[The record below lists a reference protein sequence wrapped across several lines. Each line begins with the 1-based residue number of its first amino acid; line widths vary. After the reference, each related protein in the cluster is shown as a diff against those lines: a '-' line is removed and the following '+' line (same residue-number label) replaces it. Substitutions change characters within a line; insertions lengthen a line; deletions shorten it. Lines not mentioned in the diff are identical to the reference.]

1 MPDSPATDTPPI
13 RVATSSC
20 LLGEEVRYD
29 GGHKH
34 NGYLTKTLARY
45 FELIPFCP
53 EVAIGLGV
61 PRPPIRLMSGGGQV
75 RVVGVADPD
84 LDVTDDLVEYGRSVA
99 ARLSDVSGYIFKRG
113 SPSCGMERVKI
124 YSDKGMPVDSGAGL
138 YAQTIMQALPLLPTE
153 EEGRL
158 MDPVLRENFVERVF
172 VYHRWQSLCRS
183 GLTPA
188 RLVEFHTN
196 HKFSI
201 LAHDETIYRELGKL
215 VAGAGT
221 ADLEPLKQ
229 RYAGLLMKAMKQR
242 ATRKLHSNVLIHIMG
257 FLKEKIDT
265 GDKAELLGIIERYR
279 HGTIPLIVPVTLL
292 KHHLR
297 RYPDPYI
304 ERQYY
309 LNPHPEELMLR
320 NSL

>member
-1 MPDSPATDTPPI
+1 MTDLPANNDLPI

-20 LLGEEVRYD
+20 LLGEEVRFN

-34 NGYLTKTLARY
+34 NGYLTKTLARH

-61 PRPPIRLMSGGGQV
+61 PRPPIRLVTDDGQV
-75 RVVGVADPD
+75 RAVGVKDPS
-84 LDVTDDLVEYGRSVA
+84 LDVSEDLIDYGRTVA
-99 ARLSDVSGYIFKRG
+99 SQLGDVSGYIFKRA

-124 YSDKGMPVDSGAGL
+124 YSTKGMPVEAGAGL
-138 YAQTIMQALPLLPTE
+138 YAQSIMKELPLLPTE

-158 MDPVLRENFVERVF
+158 MDPVLRENFIERVF
-172 VYHRWQSLCRS
+172 VYHRWQSLCRP

-188 RLVEFHTN
+188 SLVDFHTN

-201 LAHDETIYRELGKL
+201 LAHDEATYRALGKL
-215 VAGAGT
+215 VADAGS
-221 ADLEPLKQ
+221 ADLREPEK
-229 RYAGLLMKAMKQR
+229 RYGALLMMAMKKR
-242 ATRKLHSNVLIHIMG
+242 ATRKLHSNVLMHIMG
-257 FLKEKIDT
+257 YLKEKIDS
-265 GDKAELLGIIERYR
+265 GDKAELLEVIDRYR
-279 HGTIPLIVPVTLL
+279 QGLIPLIVPITLL

-297 RYPDPYI
+297 RFPEPYI
-304 ERQYY
+304 ARQYY
-309 LNPHPEELMLR
+309 LQPHPEELMLR

>member
-61 PRPPIRLMSGGGQV
+61 PRPPIRLMSVGGQV

-221 ADLEPLKQ
+221 ADLEPLEQ

-242 ATRKLHSNVLIHIMG
+242 ATRKLHSNVLTHIMG